1 MGDAGS
7 IPGWGR
13 SPGGGNGNP
22 LQHSCLGS
30 PWTEEPGGYSPSG
43 CKELNMS
50 EHTHTHIHKSRRVR
64 AHTHVCTQNASEPTT
79 RKTFSTRSLTRDRR
93 RQGNRR
99 KPGSG
104 PCPESSCAHADCL
117 WPWTPSRA
125 AIGCCLG
132 HQGGQGLRQ
141 SSSGWGSSRGLSVGE
156 ERVPYRGSGSL
167 CQDKDGKVS
176 LSPQTGS
183 LGVMT
188 RVVRSLQ
195 TGSLGVMT

>member
-1 MGDAGS
+1 
-7 IPGWGR
+7 
-13 SPGGGNGNP
+13 
-22 LQHSCLGS
+22 
-30 PWTEEPGGYSPSG
+30 
-43 CKELNMS
+43 MS
-50 EHTHTHIHKSRRVR
+50 EHTHTHIHKSRHVH
-64 AHTHVCTQNASEPTT
+64 AHTHVCIQNASEPTT
-79 RKTFSTRSLTRDRR
+79 QKTFSTRSLSRDLK

-104 PCPESSCAHADCL
+104 TCPESSCAHTYCL
-117 WPWTPSRA
+117 WQWTPSGA

-195 TGSLGVMT
+195 AGSLGVMTRAVRSLQMGSLGVMTRAVRKAGRLSDRRQITGSHVPWGHLVLPS